1 MSLQTHLT
9 TASPCDKPWGR
20 QAESISLA
28 AGLGSDGAG
37 EVSSQQA
44 VGVSGALS
52 GISCFQPAPPPK
64 TWRHL
69 ANPATFPESAE
80 DTQSLG
86 IMKRSGSNLLNS
98 NFWAFSAHTA
108 FIKLVFSS

>member
-9 TASPCDKPWGR
+9 TGSPCDKPWGR

-28 AGLGSDGAG
+28 AGLGSDG

-44 VGVSGALS
+44 VRVSGALS
-52 GISCFQPAPPPK
+52 GILCFKPAPPLK

-69 ANPATFPESAE
+69 PNPATFPESAE